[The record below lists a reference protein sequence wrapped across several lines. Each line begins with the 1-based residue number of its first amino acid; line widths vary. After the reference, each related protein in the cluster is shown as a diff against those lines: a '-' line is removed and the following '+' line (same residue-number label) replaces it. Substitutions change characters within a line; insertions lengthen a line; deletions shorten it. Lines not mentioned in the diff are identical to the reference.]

1 MYPVPWHVNVQL
13 KILGG
18 RTCVYHAKSA
28 EVVGA
33 RGDFFESLEAGDAG
47 TASLRWPL
55 ATQLSTKVGKN
66 QNKLL
71 ADKDRIEDYEYEKAY
86 IFADFGFYG
95 GNLGLFQE
103 SQAGAD
109 RYCA

>member
-1 MYPVPWHVNVQL
+1 MFFPNLVENIGSKGLYITQRPQ
-13 KILGG
+13 
-18 RTCVYHAKSA
+18 
-28 EVVGA
+28 
-33 RGDFFESLEAGDAG
+33 RGWERRRFFESLEEGDAG
-47 TASLRWPL
+47 AASLRWPL